1 MTRRSYKT
9 MTQSRTKGPLLF
21 TASNLLY
28 LLELSEVIKI
38 CPSLITTNHLV
49 LITKESL
56 AYPANIVSTMFSN
69 WSISWRSP
77 GGSSGAGLLLFPPS
91 SQVPSTSSI
100 CRINWL
106 LGQLIKMMH
115 HLYLAALQRRNKNCT
130 VLLLISLSS
139 WIMFSNIHTALL
151 LTFR

>member
-1 MTRRSYKT
+1 M
-9 MTQSRTKGPLLF
+9 Q
-21 TASNLLY
+21 Y
-28 LLELSEVIKI
+28 LCTSTYHSHKSLTY
-38 CPSLITTNHLV
+38 PS
-49 LITKESL
+49 
-56 AYPANIVSTMFSN
+56 NIVSTMFSN
-69 WSISWRSP
+69 WSISWRIPRGSSVAGQLLFPPSSQVPSTCSSLSISWRIP

-115 HLYLAALQRRNKNCT
+115 HLYLAALQRRKKNCT

-139 WIMFSNIHTALL
+139 WIMFSNCTDETSI
-151 LTFR
+151 FRCV